1 MGETIVF
8 NWKLKPIIGVVH
20 LKPLPGSPNYQGD
33 LNDIIDRAVKDS
45 RMLNE
50 GGVDGII
57 VENYMDNPFKVRIRE
72 PETIAAMTVIVK
84 EIVREVNVPVGVSF
98 LRNSGVEAL
107 AIAYATNAKFIRVN
121 VYCFPV
127 IAPEGTIEPIARE
140 VQELKSRLKANIEV
154 YADVAVKHAYL
165 HYSASIDELAIET
178 ANRCRADAV
187 IVTGKATGEP
197 PELVDVQLAKKSK
210 KPVII
215 GSGIAINNIKLYWDI
230 ADGFIIGTYFKEEN
244 ITINPI
250 DASKVR
256 KFMAIVNELRRKL

>member
-1 MGETIVF
+1 
-8 NWKLKPIIGVVH
+8 
-20 LKPLPGSPNYQGD
+20 
-33 LNDIIDRAVKDS
+33 
-45 RMLNE
+45 
-50 GGVDGII
+50 
-57 VENYMDNPFKVRIRE
+57 MDNPFKIRVKE

-140 VQELKSRLKANIEV
+140 IQELKSKLKADVEV

-165 HYSASIDELAIET
+165 HYNAPIDELAIET
-178 ANRCRADAV
+178 TNRCKADA
-187 IVTGKATGEP
+187 IIITGKATGEP
-197 PELVDVQLAKKSK
+197 PELVDVQLARKAK

-215 GSGIAINNIKLYWDI
+215 GSGVTISNIKLYWDV

-244 ITINPI
+244 KTTNPI
-250 DASKVR
+250 DELKV
-256 KFMAIVNELRRKL
+256 KKLITLVEELRRKL